1 MHDCQSPGE
10 PLPCTKWLREHLLWW
25 FEQHGRSFHWR
36 EPGRSAYELTVA
48 EILLQRTTAAAAA
61 RAFPELVARYPTW
74 GEMAGADLED
84 LQELSS
90 SGLAAAQRSR
100 GSSDWLL
107 SSRNSEANC
116 RGRGASWSALPG
128 VGPYTASALMSAVYG
143 FHEPLVDVNMAR
155 VLGRFFGLQVR
166 SRGVRD
172 ACLHALAENLC
183 EASGAF
189 PSTGQCWTVE
199 VLLSGQK
206 PALRG
211 VPLREECR
219 FFKPGLLLNRAEP
232 RRRSQV
238 DIAGR
243 RRKMER
249 GCTVIPF
256 ATVMRGVFVS
266 LPEP

>member
-10 PLPCTKWLREHLLWW
+10 LLPCTKWLREHLLWW

-84 LQELSS
+84 LQEALRPLGLWRQRSRALL
-90 SGLAAAQRSR
+90 GLAAVVEKLGGELPRSR
-100 GSSDWLL
+100 REL
-107 SSRNSEANC
+107 EH
-116 RGRGASWSALPG
+116 LPG

-172 ACLHALAENLC
+172 ACLRALATDLVRGERSLSVNWAVLDMGALVCRARNPLC
-183 EASGAF
+183 
-189 PSTGQCWTVE
+189 GQC
-199 VLLSGQK
+199 
-206 PALRG
+206 
-211 VPLREECR
+211 PLREECR
-219 FFKPGLLLNRAEP
+219 FFKPGLLPNRAEP
-232 RRRSQV
+232 TRRSQV
-238 DIAGR
+238 
-243 RRKMER
+243 
-249 GCTVIPF
+249 
-256 ATVMRGVFVS
+256 
-266 LPEP
+266 